1 MRFVVCGEALVDMLP
16 AEVVS
21 PQETRWTALAGGG
34 PMNSAVALK
43 RLGRDVQFLGRL
55 GGDAFGRQIEGWLD
69 ANNVGT
75 ELAVRTPDPTSMAVV
90 SLDDEGKAQ
99 YTFHFDGTSNFGW
112 QASEFPTLTDEDWLH
127 FGSIAAVVGPGS
139 KALRNFVAGT
149 RAAVSYDINV
159 RPTVQPDRSAY
170 FDAVA
175 DLMAAVG
182 SGGGIVKASDED
194 INWLVDDDDPL
205 SYAETWAAEYGLS
218 MFVVTLGADGVVKP
232 RCCTTR
238 SKVFT
243 AEALRWYQDQTFGTI
258 EWYRAWNIRNRV
270 EGSYGIIKNLSLMNY
285 GRDYHHF
292 TGIARESLAAGFA
305 LAAHNMHMIR
315 TWQAQQAE
323 LERRLTR
330 HERRHLP
337 PAQPTETMPPRPK
350 PPVVRPIFPKGLPEL
365 GSDPPDS

>member
-69 ANNVGT
+69 ANDVGT

-112 QASEFPTLTDEDWLH
+112 QASEFPTLTDDDWLH
-127 FGSIAAVVGPGS
+127 FGSIAAVVGPGA
-139 KALRNFVAGT
+139 KALRDFVAGT
-149 RAAVSYDINV
+149 RATVSYDINV
-159 RPTVQPDRSAY
+159 RPSVQPDRSAY

-175 DLMAAVG
+175 DLMSAVG

-194 INWLVDDDDPL
+194 INWLVEDDDPL

-218 MFVVTLGADGVVKP
+218 MFVVTLGADGVVAVKP
-232 RCCTTR
+232 DGRQVRVPGHRVDLVDT
-238 SKVFT
+238 VG
-243 AEALRWYQDQTFGTI
+243 AGDTF
-258 EWYRAWNIRNRV
+258 
-270 EGSYGIIKNLSLMNY
+270 M
-285 GRDYHHF
+285 
-292 TGIARESLAAGFA
+292 AGFLSAYADDPMDVAAA
-305 LAAHNMHMIR
+305 LERGAAAAALVCSRKGANPP
-315 TWQAQQAE
+315 TATE
-323 LERRLTR
+323 LEAFLAR
-330 HERRHLP
+330 
-337 PAQPTETMPPRPK
+337 
-350 PPVVRPIFPKGLPEL
+350 
-365 GSDPPDS
+365 